1 MKRYPTTWQ
10 FEKLI
15 KRFDSDYL
23 SKEQLLISRKIEDF
37 VKKWANNKSYL
48 KDNIELKTALDEYEE
63 IFSTTGLEGKSGIYL
78 YLKQSLDQSNSE
90 IKAQFNKL
98 DEFARD
104 LYNKLQFFSHKI
116 SRLGMKRQEEVLND
130 KSLKAYWHYLS
141 KLFNESKYLLSEK
154 EEKLLNLK
162 SKTASYNWIR
172 LTQELLSEESAK
184 VVDEFGYKASKSF
197 SEIISLMDHKDQLV
211 RDSAAKEFNKILLK
225 WSKVA
230 EAEINSVLENKK
242 VDDTLRKV
250 GRPDE
255 IRHLSDDIESEVVD
269 VLIQSVSDNYEI
281 SKRFYKLKAKILGKK
296 KLKYHERNLHIDES
310 DTKYPFSSG
319 VALLRK
325 VLGEMDGTFL
335 SIFNT
340 FLDEGRIDVYPKKG
354 KSQGAFCLSDSKFNP
369 VFILLNYQD
378 KLQDVLTLA
387 HEVGHG
393 IHFELSK
400 VQNSLD
406 FGASLATAEVAST
419 FMEDFILEEILK
431 SADDETK
438 LSILMTKLNDDISTI
453 IRQVACYKF
462 EQDLHKDFR
471 EKGYLSKEEIGA
483 LFTKH
488 MSSYMGESVE
498 YSKGSEN
505 WWIYWSHIRNFFYVY
520 SYASGLL
527 ISKSLQESVKND
539 REFIKKIKTFLT
551 QGQSKSSKEIFLD
564 LGIDISKKEFWELG
578 LEKINDNLTRAEM
591 LASKLGKI

>member
-1 MKRYPTTWQ
+1 MKSYTTTWQ
-10 FEKLI
+10 FDKFI
-15 KRFDSDYL
+15 KKFDSDYL
-23 SKEQLLISRKIEDF
+23 LKEQLEISKKINLF
-37 VKKWANNKSYL
+37 VKKWSNNQNYL
-48 KDNIELKTALDEYEE
+48 KDNRDLKKALDEYEE

-78 YLKQSLDQSNSE
+78 YLKQSLDQSNSD

-116 SRLGMKRQEEVLND
+116 SRLSRKRQEEILSD
-130 KSLKAYWHYLS
+130 KNLKGYWHYLS

-162 SKTASYNWIR
+162 SKTASYNWVR
-172 LTQELLSEESAK
+172 LTQELLAEESGK
-184 VVDEFGYKASKSF
+184 VIDELGNKSTKSF
-197 SEIISLMDHKDQLV
+197 SEIISLMDNKNQDV

-225 WSKVA
+225 WAKVA

-242 VDDTLRKV
+242 VDDNLRKV
-250 GRPDE
+250 SRPDE
-255 IRHLSDDIESEVVD
+255 IRHLSDDIETEIVD
-269 VLIQSVSDNYEI
+269 VLISTVSDNFEL
-281 SKRFYKLKAKILGKK
+281 SRRFYKLKAGILGKK
-296 KLKYHERNLHIDES
+296 KLKYHERNLHIDET
-310 DTKYPFSSG
+310 DTKFPFSTG
-319 VALLRK
+319 VELLRN
-325 VLGEMDGTFL
+325 VLGELDLSFL
-335 SIFNT
+335 EIFNN
-340 FLDEGRIDVYPKKG
+340 FLEEGRIDVYPKKG
-354 KSQGAFCLSDSKFNP
+354 KTQGAFCLSDTKFNP

-393 IHFELSK
+393 IHFELAK
-400 VQNSLD
+400 KQNSLN

-431 SADDETK
+431 KANDETK

-453 IRQVACYKF
+453 IRQIACYKF
-462 EQDLHKDFR
+462 EVELHKTFR

-483 LFTKH
+483 IFSSH
-488 MSSYMGESVE
+488 MGSYMGESIE
-498 YSKGSEN
+498 LSKGSEN

-539 REFIKKIKTFLT
+539 SKFITKIKTFLEL
-551 QGQSKSSKEIFLD
+551 GQSKSTKEIFLD
-564 LGIDISKKEFWELG
+564 LGVDISKREFWELG
-578 LEKINDNLTRAEM
+578 IEKIKFNLNQAEK
-591 LASKLGKI
+591 LAKELGKI